1 MDAAGMMDESKETLL
16 RLLNHPNLINLV
28 AIIQDAKVGTMSK
41 SYTVWED
48 CNRGTL
54 NRLLWHEPRRTQM

>member
-1 MDAAGMMDESKETLL
+1 MMDESKETLL

-28 AIIQDAKVGTMSK
+28 AIVQDAKVGTTSK

-54 NRLLWHEPRRTQM
+54 NRLLWHEPGRRQM